1 MNKALFLQIR
11 RQLMERLDVEREL
24 SDREIQEEI
33 DDLLLHHLEGRALG
47 LKERLDLRQE
57 LFYSVR
63 KLDILQELLEDD
75 TVTEIMVNGPDTVF
89 VERDGRISRWNRSF
103 TSKEKLLDVIGQI
116 AARCNRVINESSPIV
131 DARLPDGARVNAIVA
146 PAALD
151 GPVLT
156 IRRFSERPITMDR
169 LIAFGSITEECALF
183 LKQLVVSRYS
193 ILIGGGTGCGKTTF
207 LGALSEFIPKAER
220 IITIEDNAEL
230 RLGGIENLVRLEAKN
245 ANVEGGTTITIRDL
259 IRTALRCRPDRII
272 VGEVRG
278 GEAVDLLTA
287 LNTGHEGSFST
298 FHANSCRDML
308 TRLETMTMMGMELP
322 LEAIKRQI
330 AAGVEI
336 LVHLG
341 RSSEGRRKLLE
352 VTEICGYKEGEILL
366 NPLFKREREGSLKKL
381 GELQR
386 TEKLIPLS

>member
-322 LEAIKRQI
+322 LEAI
-330 AAGVEI
+330 
-336 LVHLG
+336 
-341 RSSEGRRKLLE
+341 
-352 VTEICGYKEGEILL
+352 
-366 NPLFKREREGSLKKL
+366 
-381 GELQR
+381 
-386 TEKLIPLS
+386 

>member
-1 MNKALFLQIR
+1 MRPNGIRDLEVPSFLKKFK
-11 RQLMERLDVEREL
+11 
-24 SDREIQEEI
+24 
-33 DDLLLHHLEGRALG
+33 DL
-47 LKERLDLRQE
+47 K
-57 LFYSVR
+57 F
-63 KLDILQELLEDD
+63 
-75 TVTEIMVNGPDTVF
+75 
-89 VERDGRISRWNRSF
+89 
-103 TSKEKLLDVIGQI
+103 

>member
-1 MNKALFLQIR
+1 
-11 RQLMERLDVEREL
+11 MERLDIAREL
-24 SDREIQEEI
+24 SDEEIREQI
-33 DDLLLHHLEGRALG
+33 DDLILNHTEEKMLS
-47 LKERLDLRQE
+47 LKERIDLRQE

-75 TVTEIMVNGPDTVF
+75 TVTEIMVNGPDAVF
-89 VERDGRISRWNRSF
+89 VEREGKISRWNRTF
-103 TSKEKLLDVIGQI
+103 TSREKLMDVIQQI
-116 AARCNRVINESSPIV
+116 AGRCNRVINESSPVV
-131 DARLPDGARVNAIVA
+131 DARLPDGARVNAIVS

-169 LIAFGSITEECALF
+169 LIAFGSISPEGAEF
-183 LKQLVVSRYS
+183 LKKLVEARYS
-193 ILIGGGTGCGKTTF
+193 IMIGGGTGCGKTTF
-207 LGALSEFIPKAER
+207 LNALSEYIPRGER

-230 RLGGIENLVRLEAKN
+230 RLQGIENLVRLEAKN
-245 ANVEGGTTITIRDL
+245 ANTAGGTSVTIRDL

-278 GEAVDLLTA
+278 GEALDLLTA
-287 LNTGHEGSFST
+287 LNTGHEGSLST

-308 TRLETMTMMGMELP
+308 SRLETMTMMGMELP
-322 LEAIKRQI
+322 MEAIRRQI

-341 RSSEGRRKLLE
+341 RSTEGKRKVE
-352 VTEICGYKEGEILL
+352 EITEICGYKDGDILL
-366 NPLFKREREGSLKKL
+366 NPLYKRNREGVLQLLGKLK
-381 GELQR
+381 R
-386 TEKLIPLS
+386 TEKLKKPEG